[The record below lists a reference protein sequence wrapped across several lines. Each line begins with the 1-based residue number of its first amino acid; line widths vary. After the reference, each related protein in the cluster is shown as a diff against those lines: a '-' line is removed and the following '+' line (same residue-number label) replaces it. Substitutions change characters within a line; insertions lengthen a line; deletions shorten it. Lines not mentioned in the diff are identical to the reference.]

1 MLFIA
6 VMTLRLANLRIDKE
20 LLKIASIISLMVT
33 PFIKQELLN
42 HGFTI
47 KKNKQSMVIKEKEDI
62 KRMKGWHVSNKE
74 YCIT

>member
-1 MLFIA
+1 MFFIV
-6 VMTLRLANLRIDKE
+6 VMILRLANLGIDKQ
-20 LLKIASIISLMVT
+20 LVLKIASIISLMVT

-62 KRMKGWHVSNKE
+62 K
-74 YCIT
+74 